1 MMFGKGKGDDPLT
14 LLQQG
19 KYREAIRLLEAKL
32 KRAPNDFGA
41 KMHLAEA
48 LEGAGWKD
56 EAAEIYRLEA
66 EGSIQGGQ
74 RAQGAALLRKAVK
87 LKPDDGGLLTR
98 LTQVERGGEAAK
110 EDSFSF
116 DIDMG
121 DEAAPAPLP
130 AQEDSGVH
138 FLPAE
143 EIAIETEPADA
154 VVERDIPDGAGEA
167 PAPAEEPGQRHEF
180 EIPDEVP
187 VQVGDSEWASAGD
200 PGELAASWAPGEA
213 ATGRPAEPTGDS
225 GGAALEVPEL
235 EEEIVAKTQP
245 GMFDAS
251 EVAVALPRES
261 GPAAT
266 QAGAPDEGSA
276 AGRPEDFLGLIHAL
290 FPELSD
296 EETELLESV
305 AMARWLDA
313 GEVLIREEEEGD
325 SLFIIARGRLEA
337 RGRFESGVFNLA
349 LLTAGDLIGEVGF
362 LKRVP
367 RTATVTA
374 SEPSLVL
381 ELPGAQ
387 TREQLALH
395 PTLLENL
402 ETILQERVD
411 KTLDLLRQH
420 GKRQHGDPQD

>member
-19 KYREAIRLLEAKL
+19 KYKEAIRLLEAKL
-32 KRAPNDFGA
+32 KRAPNDFGT
-41 KMHLAEA
+41 KMRLAEA
-48 LEGAGWKD
+48 LEGAGRGD
-56 EAAEIYRLEA
+56 EAAEIYRVEA
-66 EGSIQGGQ
+66 ESGIQGGQ
-74 RAQGAALLRKAVK
+74 RAQGVALLRKAVK
-87 LKPDDGGLLTR
+87 LRPDDDGLLTR
-98 LTQVERGGEAAK
+98 LAQVERGGEAAK
-110 EDSFSF
+110 GDAFSF

-121 DEAAPAPLP
+121 EEAAPVPVATP
-130 AQEDSGVH
+130 EDSGVH

-143 EIAIETEPADA
+143 EIALEGGPSDA
-154 VVERDIPDGAGEA
+154 VVDMEASDGAEETPAPAGDSGHYQELEVVDEAPAEAGSSELAPEGNPGKPAGDAGEA
-167 PAPAEEPGQRHEF
+167 VPEE
-180 EIPDEVP
+180 
-187 VQVGDSEWASAGD
+187 
-200 PGELAASWAPGEA
+200 
-213 ATGRPAEPTGDS
+213 
-225 GGAALEVPEL
+225 PEL

-251 EVAVALPRES
+251 EIADSHPRDS
-261 GPAAT
+261 GPEAT
-266 QAGAPDEGSA
+266 QAGGPEEGRA
-276 AGRPEDFLGLIHAL
+276 AGRPENFLALIRAL
-290 FPELSD
+290 FPELSG
-296 EETELLESV
+296 EEAELLESV

-402 ETILQERVD
+402 EIILQERVD
-411 KTLDLLRQH
+411 RTLDLLRQH
-420 GKRQHGDPQD
+420 DKRKHGDPQD